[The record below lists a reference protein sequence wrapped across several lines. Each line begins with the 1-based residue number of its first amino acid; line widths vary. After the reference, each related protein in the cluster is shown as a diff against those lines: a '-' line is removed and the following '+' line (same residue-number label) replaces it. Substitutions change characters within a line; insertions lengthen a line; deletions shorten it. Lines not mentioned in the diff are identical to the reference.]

1 MHFGEW
7 NRARPHLWRSLQHR
21 PAQHKALVLLFF
33 SMMPV
38 PVFRAAL
45 EAKRRLRALNGA
57 RIAALFG
64 KIAILG
70 WLDPILSFAGD
81 IMETAVLPV

>member
-38 PVFRAAL
+38 TVFRAAL